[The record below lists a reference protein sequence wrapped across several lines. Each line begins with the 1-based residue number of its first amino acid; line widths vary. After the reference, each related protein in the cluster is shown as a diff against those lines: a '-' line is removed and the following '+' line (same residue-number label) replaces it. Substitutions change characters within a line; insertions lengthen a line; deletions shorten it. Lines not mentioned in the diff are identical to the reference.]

1 MVVSQ
6 FQVSGL
12 WECSSLAHLVH
23 DPSADVP
30 SSKTT
35 TRWQISA
42 CILGVLC
49 RRGNGVCWG
58 LVGLIDRPKAILA
71 STPLR
76 VCMYQVA
83 AVPGEEIGGE
93 IGGKMGWL
101 HTRSG
106 TGGPSTAAPQRK
118 RPCTFAHTSSS
129 TRLLFLPSTAAPP
142 DA

>member
-23 DPSADVP
+23 DPSADIP

-49 RRGNGVCWG
+49 RRGNGVCWV
-58 LVGLIDRPKAILA
+58 LEGLIDRPKAILA
-71 STPLR
+71 STPLG

-83 AVPGEEIGGE
+83 AVSGGEIGGE
-93 IGGKMGWL
+93 IERGDGMAAHKERDRRTVNRRAAEEKAL
-101 HTRSG
+101 HLRAHFLFHQAALPTEYSC
-106 TGGPSTAAPQRK
+106 TA
-118 RPCTFAHTSSS
+118 
-129 TRLLFLPSTAAPP
+129 
-142 DA
+142 